1 MREGIMPEFDH
12 STVRKGLMVALLVV
26 MAVGLSG
33 CFDLAQRV
41 SIGRDGSGRYEASLT
56 GEGIVGEALRN
67 KSTDLTGLNRG
78 VTTMSDVNGRV
89 TQRSVVDFKSL
100 DNLAFS
106 DQVMSLSVRGH
117 SLLGLGP
124 SEMTFRRSFAVDR
137 ARAQHEN
144 EDRDAGGMGRA
155 VAQSLLGDHTYVFS
169 VTLPGSIERIAPIVI
184 GGQVVRPEVT
194 GDFYNGHTITWR
206 MPLYLMAMA
215 HALTFEVDFSAYG
228 WFTNVATRTTR

>member
-1 MREGIMPEFDH
+1 MPDFAQRFARH
-12 STVRKGLMVALLVV
+12 GLRAAALCIV
-26 MAVGLSG
+26 AVGLSG

-41 SIGRDGSGRYEASLT
+41 SIGRDGSGRYETSLT
-56 GEGIVGEALRN
+56 ADGIVGEALRN
-67 KSTDLTGLNRG
+67 KSTDLTGFNRG
-78 VTTMSDVNGRV
+78 VTTMSNVNGRV

-100 DNLAFS
+100 GNLVFS
-106 DQVMSLSVRGH
+106 DQFMSLTVRGH

-144 EDRDAGGMGRA
+144 EDRDTGGMGRA
-155 VAQSLLGDHTYVFS
+155 VAQSILGDHTYVFS

-184 GGQVVRPEVT
+184 GGQTIQPEVT

-228 WFTNVATRTTR
+228 WFSNVATRTRT